1 MSDQKKSNKEIT
13 QSEKSLE
20 FFKLF
25 IEVRKELSAKSGT
38 DSYFLQEAIRETFDR
53 WNKPAETQNVTEV
66 YSQNNCP
73 FKYCDAPEL
82 CKKENAC
89 RYDVQ

>member
-1 MSDQKKSNKEIT
+1 MSDQTKSTKEIT

-25 IEVRKELSAKSGT
+25 IAVRKEMSSKSDDGT
-38 DSYFLQEAIRETFDR
+38 YFLADVIRETFDR
-53 WNKPAETQNVTEV
+53 WDKPAEPQNIIEV